1 MNEKKE
7 SAFHKTTKTVKPDPV
22 ISRIEYTLTH
32 VNSLALFFKFI
43 KDVYG
48 ANDDGLVG
56 GRSISSILSVIIRE
70 KKPLRL
76 QYLLGQGFSKKDVRE
91 YLFSFNEEEQC
102 VVIKGSP
109 FDSFDFKVEKAL
121 SLIFDVSDI
130 EPDYKNN
137 TFLYKINF
145 KPSTR
150 KHCGDNR
157 NDITILGRHDEKIEN
172 TIQSRN
178 TEIKNLQSSSKEKLS
193 HIESLRKQLDTLE
206 RELAVARHKIAELEK
221 ENLLAVAD
229 NHDNAINSFG
239 RPVNKILKRESRRH

>member
-1 MNEKKE
+1 MSEKKE

-32 VNSLALFFKFI
+32 VNSLDRFFKFI

-48 ANDDGLVG
+48 ANDNGLVG
-56 GRSISSILSVIIRE
+56 GRSISSILSVIVRE
-70 KKPLRL
+70 KKPLRI
-76 QYLLGQGFSKKDVRE
+76 QYLLGQGFSKKDARE
-91 YLFSFNEEEQC
+91 YLFSLNEEEQC

-121 SLIFDVSDI
+121 SLIFDVTDI

-137 TFLYKINF
+137 TFSYKINF

-150 KHCGDNR
+150 KHCGDNK
-157 NDITILGRHDEKIEN
+157 NDITILGRHDEKIEK

-178 TEIKNLQSSSKEKLS
+178 TEIKDLKSSLKEKSS
-193 HIESLRKQLDTLE
+193 HIESLRKQLDSLE
-206 RELAVARHKIAELEK
+206 RELAIERHKVTELER
-221 ENLLAVAD
+221 ENLLAVSD
-229 NHDNAINSFG
+229 NHDNVINPFG
-239 RPVNKILKRESRRH
+239 RPVNKILKRESRRY